1 MSKKAIGFN
10 PHGGQQRVIDA
21 IIHGPEK
28 YITVVSPRQQ
38 GKSLLLVNLLLY
50 YGINDKGSKIGVVAP
65 IYSQARKLM
74 EDLYEAIKDSGIVEA
89 TNFSN
94 HEIKLKTGS
103 KIYFRSSEREDGLR
117 GYTFSY
123 LFLDEAAY
131 QTEDA
136 WKRAI
141 QPTALVHGKK
151 CVLFSTPRGRQSWF
165 YEMFQMGQDTSYPS
179 HTSVRMEQYDNPY
192 INMEEVEA
200 AKRSLPDAIFRAEY
214 LGEFLEGESQ
224 VFQNFNSNTFE
235 RFPRPQGK
243 CYMGVDLAQSGDYTV
258 AVVMDSSGAVVDIY
272 RDNHK
277 EWEDMSTRII
287 QLAQKY
293 TATLMIETNS
303 MGTVVLEGIRK
314 RYQDAHG
321 FNTSNQS
328 KRDIVESLI
337 MGFND
342 GSVKIP
348 SATLYPEL
356 HRELEVFEMT
366 YNPQSRSIKYAARP
380 PFHDDI
386 VIALSISNW
395 NRLQNKQYGQYAI
408 QGNSN
413 KTDSGFK
420 YL

>member
-1 MSKKAIGFN
+1 MSNKAIGFN
-10 PHGGQQRVIDA
+10 PHKGQQRVIDA
-21 IIHGPEK
+21 IVNGTEK

-50 YGINDKGSKIGVVAP
+50 YGINDKGCKLGVIAP
-65 IYSQARKLM
+65 IYQQARKLM

-117 GYTFSY
+117 GYTFDY

-151 CVLFSTPRGRQSWF
+151 VVLFSTPRGRQSWF
-165 YEMFQMGQDTSYPS
+165 YEMFQMGQDSNYPT

-192 INMEEVEA
+192 IDHDEIAA

-224 VFQNFNSNTFE
+224 VFQNFNAQAFD
-235 RFPRPQGK
+235 RWPHPQGK
-243 CYMGVDLAQSGDYTV
+243 CYIGVDLAQTGDYTV
-258 AVVMDSSGAVVDIY
+258 AVVMDSTGAVVEIY

-277 EWEDMSTRII
+277 EWEDMSTKII
-287 QLAQKY
+287 GLARKHN
-293 TATLMIETNS
+293 ATLMIETNS
-303 MGTVVLEGIRK
+303 MGTVVLEGIK
-314 RYQDAHG
+314 KKYQDAHG

-337 MGFND
+337 MGFNE

-348 SATLYPEL
+348 SQTLYPEL

-366 YNPQSRSIKYAARP
+366 YNPQTRSVKYAARP

-386 VIALSISNW
+386 VMALCIANW
-395 NRLQNKQYGQYAI
+395 NRLQNKTYGQYVVTGRA
-408 QGNSN
+408 GKFN
-413 KTDSGFK
+413 
-420 YL
+420 L

>member
-1 MSKKAIGFN
+1 MTKTAIGFS
-10 PHGGQQRVIDA
+10 PHQGQTRVIDA
-21 IIHGPEK
+21 VVGTPQK

-50 YGINDKGSKIGVVAP
+50 YGINVKGSKIGVIAP

-117 GYTFSY
+117 GYTFDY

-151 CVLFSTPRGRQSWF
+151 CVLFSTPRGKDWF
-165 YEMFQMGQDTSYPS
+165 HDMFQMGKDPNYPT
-179 HTSVRMEQYDNPY
+179 HGSVRMEQYDNPY
-192 INMEEVEA
+192 INREEVEA
-200 AKRSLPDAIFRAEY
+200 AKRALPDAIFRAEY

-224 VFQNFNSNTFE
+224 VFQNFNANAFE
-235 RFPRPQGK
+235 MYPRPQGK
-243 CYMGVDLAQSGDYTV
+243 CYIGVDLAQTGDYTV
-258 AVVMDSSGAVVDIY
+258 AVVMDATGAVVEIY

-277 EWEDMSTRII
+277 EWDDMSTKII
-287 QLAQKY
+287 QLAQRY
-293 TATLMIETNS
+293 NATLMVETNS
-303 MGTVVLEGIRK
+303 MGSVVLEGIRK

-337 MGFND
+337 LGFND

-348 SATLYPEL
+348 SAELYPEL
-356 HRELEVFEMT
+356 HRELEVFEMS
-366 YNPQSRSIKYAARP
+366 YNPQTRSVKYAARP

-386 VIALSISNW
+386 VIALCIANW
-395 NRLQNKQYGQYAI
+395 NRLQNKTYGQYVV
-408 QGNSN
+408 QG
-413 KTDSGFK
+413 KR
-420 YL
+420 

>member
-1 MSKKAIGFN
+1 MSRTAIGFN

-21 IIHGPEK
+21 IIGGPEK

-224 VFQNFNSNTFE
+224 VFQNFNSNTFD

-386 VIALSISNW
+386 VIALSIANW

>member
-1 MSKKAIGFN
+1 MTKTAIGFS
-10 PHGGQQRVIDA
+10 PHQGQTRVIDA
-21 IIHGPEK
+21 VVGTPQK

-50 YGINDKGSKIGVVAP
+50 YGINVKGSKIGVIAP

-74 EDLYEAIKDSGIVEA
+74 EDLYEAIKDSGIVET

-117 GYTFSY
+117 GYTFDY

-151 CVLFSTPRGRQSWF
+151 CVLFSTPRGKDWF
-165 YEMFQMGQDTSYPS
+165 HDMFQMGKDPNYPT
-179 HTSVRMEQYDNPY
+179 HGSVRMEQYDNPY
-192 INMEEVEA
+192 INREEVEA
-200 AKRSLPDAIFRAEY
+200 AKRALPDAIFRAEY

-224 VFQNFNSNTFE
+224 VFQNFNANAFE
-235 RFPRPQGK
+235 MYPRPQGK
-243 CYMGVDLAQSGDYTV
+243 CYIGVDLAQTGDYTV
-258 AVVMDSSGAVVDIY
+258 AVVMDATGAVVEIY

-277 EWEDMSTRII
+277 EWDDMSTKII
-287 QLAQKY
+287 QLAQRY
-293 TATLMIETNS
+293 NATLMVETNS
-303 MGTVVLEGIRK
+303 MGSVVLEGIRK

-337 MGFND
+337 LGFND

-348 SATLYPEL
+348 SAELYPEL
-356 HRELEVFEMT
+356 HRELEVFEMS
-366 YNPQSRSIKYAARP
+366 YNPQTRSVKYAARP

-386 VIALSISNW
+386 VIALCIANW
-395 NRLQNKQYGQYAI
+395 NRLQNKTYGQYVV
-408 QGNSN
+408 QG
-413 KTDSGFK
+413 KR
-420 YL
+420 

>member
-1 MSKKAIGFN
+1 MTKTAIGFS
-10 PHGGQQRVIDA
+10 PHGGQTRVIDA
-21 IIHGPEK
+21 VVGTPQK

-50 YGINDKGSKIGVVAP
+50 YGINVKGSKIGVIAP

-117 GYTFSY
+117 GYTFDY

-151 CVLFSTPRGRQSWF
+151 VVLFSTPRGKDWF
-165 YEMFQMGQDTSYPS
+165 HDMFQMGKDANYPS
-179 HTSVRMEQYDNPY
+179 HASVRMEQYDNPY
-192 INMEEVEA
+192 INREEVEGA
-200 AKRSLPDAIFRAEY
+200 RRALPDAIFRAEY

-224 VFQNFNSNTFE
+224 VFQNFNANTFE
-235 RFPRPQGK
+235 RYPQPQGK
-243 CYMGVDLAQSGDYTV
+243 CYIGVDLAQTGDYTV
-258 AVVMDSSGAVVDIY
+258 AVVMDSSGAVVEIY

-277 EWEDMSTRII
+277 EWDSMSTKII
-287 QLAQKY
+287 QLAQRY
-293 TATLMIETNS
+293 NATLMVETNS
-303 MGTVVLEGIRK
+303 MGSVVLEGIKK

-337 MGFND
+337 LGFND

-348 SATLYPEL
+348 SAELYSEL
-356 HRELEVFEMT
+356 HRELEVFEMS
-366 YNPQSRSIKYAARP
+366 YNPQSRSVKYAARP

-386 VIALSISNW
+386 VIALCIANW
-395 NRLQNKQYGQYAI
+395 NRLQNKTYGQYVVH
-408 QGNSN
+408 G
-413 KTDSGFK
+413 KR
-420 YL
+420 

>member
-1 MSKKAIGFN
+1 MTKTAIGFS
-10 PHGGQQRVIDA
+10 PHQGQTRVINT
-21 IIHGPEK
+21 IVGTPEK

-38 GKSLLLVNLLLY
+38 GKSLLLVNLILY
-50 YGINDKGSKIGVVAP
+50 YGINVKGCKIGVIAP

-74 EDLYEAIKDSGIVEA
+74 EDLYEAIKNSGIVEA

-117 GYTFSY
+117 GYTFDY

-151 CVLFSTPRGRQSWF
+151 VVLFSTPRGKDWF
-165 YEMFQMGQDTSYPS
+165 HDLYQMGQDASVPS
-179 HTSVRMEQYDNPY
+179 HASVRMEQYDNPY
-192 INMEEVEA
+192 INKEEVEA
-200 AKRSLPDAIFRAEY
+200 AKRALPDAIFRAEY

-224 VFQNFNSNTFE
+224 VFQNFNARAFD
-235 RFPRPQGK
+235 RFPNSVGK
-243 CYMGVDLAQSGDYTV
+243 CYIGVDLAQTGDYTV
-258 AVVMDSSGAVVDIY
+258 AVVMDSSGSVVEIY
-272 RDNHK
+272 RDNNK
-277 EWEDMSTRII
+277 EWETMQTRII

-293 TATLMIETNS
+293 NATVMLETNS
-303 MGTVVLEGIRK
+303 MGSVVLEAIKK
-314 RYQDAHG
+314 RYQDTHG

-337 MGFND
+337 LGFNE
-342 GSVKIP
+342 GSVRIP

-356 HRELEVFEMT
+356 HRELEVFEMS
-366 YNPQSRSIKYAARP
+366 YNPQTRSVKYAARP

-386 VIALSISNW
+386 VIALCIANW
-395 NRLQNKQYGQYAI
+395 NRLQNKSYGQYVVH
-408 QGNSN
+408 G
-413 KTDSGFK
+413 KR
-420 YL
+420 

>member
-1 MSKKAIGFN
+1 MTKTAIGFS
-10 PHGGQQRVIDA
+10 PHQGQQRVIDA
-21 IIHGPEK
+21 VVGTPQK

-50 YGINDKGSKIGVVAP
+50 YGINVKGSKIGVIAP

-117 GYTFSY
+117 GYTFDY

-151 CVLFSTPRGRQSWF
+151 VVLFSTPRGKDWF
-165 YEMFQMGQDTSYPS
+165 HDMFQMGKDPNYPT
-179 HTSVRMEQYDNPY
+179 HGSVRMEQYDNPY
-192 INMEEVEA
+192 INREEVEA
-200 AKRSLPDAIFRAEY
+200 AKRALPDAIFRAEY

-224 VFQNFNSNTFE
+224 VFQNFNANAFE
-235 RFPRPQGK
+235 MYPRPQGK
-243 CYMGVDLAQSGDYTV
+243 CYIGVDLAQTGDYTV
-258 AVVMDSSGAVVDIY
+258 AVVMDATGAVVEIY

-277 EWEDMSTRII
+277 EWDDMSTKII
-287 QLAQKY
+287 QLAQRY
-293 TATLMIETNS
+293 NATLMVETNS
-303 MGTVVLEGIRK
+303 MGSVVLEGIRK

-337 MGFND
+337 LGFND

-348 SATLYPEL
+348 SAELYSEL

-366 YNPQSRSIKYAARP
+366 YNPQTRSVKYAARP

-386 VIALSISNW
+386 VIALCIANW
-395 NRLQNKQYGQYAI
+395 NRLQNKTYGQYVVH
-408 QGNSN
+408 G
-413 KTDSGFK
+413 KR
-420 YL
+420 

>member
-1 MSKKAIGFN
+1 MTKTAIGFS
-10 PHGGQQRVIDA
+10 PHQGQTRVIDA
-21 IIHGPEK
+21 VVGTPQK

-50 YGINDKGSKIGVVAP
+50 YGINVKGSKIGVIAP

-117 GYTFSY
+117 GYTFDY

-151 CVLFSTPRGRQSWF
+151 CVLFSTPRGKDWF
-165 YEMFQMGQDTSYPS
+165 HDMFQMGKDPNYPT
-179 HTSVRMEQYDNPY
+179 HGSVRMEQYDNPY
-192 INMEEVEA
+192 INREEVEA
-200 AKRSLPDAIFRAEY
+200 AKRALPDAIFRAEY

-224 VFQNFNSNTFE
+224 VFQNFNANAFE
-235 RFPRPQGK
+235 MYPRPQGK
-243 CYMGVDLAQSGDYTV
+243 CYIGVDLAQTGDYTV
-258 AVVMDSSGAVVDIY
+258 AVVMDATGAVVEIY

-277 EWEDMSTRII
+277 EWDDMSTKII
-287 QLAQKY
+287 QLAQRY
-293 TATLMIETNS
+293 NATLMVETNS
-303 MGTVVLEGIRK
+303 MGSVVLEGIRK

-337 MGFND
+337 LGFND

-348 SATLYPEL
+348 SAELYPEL

-366 YNPQSRSIKYAARP
+366 YNPQTRSVKYAARP

-386 VIALSISNW
+386 VIALCIANW
-395 NRLQNKQYGQYAI
+395 NRLQNKTYGQYVV
-408 QGNSN
+408 QG
-413 KTDSGFK
+413 KR
-420 YL
+420 